1 MTSQYFHLPNSYKSH
16 TLISISRLTTKYFTE
31 RYHRMQTVGCSNS
44 SFDRRGSLKQL
55 ATTILHVVTELA

>member
-1 MTSQYFHLPNSYKSH
+1 MTSQYFLLPNSYKS
-16 TLISISRLTTKYFTE
+16 LISISRLTTKYFTE

-55 ATTILHVVTELA
+55 ATTILHVVT